1 MYNEL
6 RMLSFGVLSCW
17 WVSAE
22 AGWGRGMC
30 LPLWVWARMVELPSS
45 CPRPETVQRSRGR
58 LYSRLFSWVNI
69 VGVASLG

>member
-6 RMLSFGVLSCW
+6 RMLSFGVLFRW

-45 CPRPETVQRSRGR
+45 CPRPETVQRPRG
-58 LYSRLFSWVNI
+58 
-69 VGVASLG
+69 